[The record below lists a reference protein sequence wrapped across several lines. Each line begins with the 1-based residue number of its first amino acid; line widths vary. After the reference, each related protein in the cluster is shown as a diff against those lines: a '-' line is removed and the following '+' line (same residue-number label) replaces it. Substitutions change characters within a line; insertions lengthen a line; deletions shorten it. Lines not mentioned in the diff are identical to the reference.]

1 MFGWEKHRL
10 RGLFERD
17 KPVLIKMKQKGFTL
31 VEVMVTVTIMSV
43 GILGLLQTLLLTT
56 RLNTFSKEKTI
67 AMEAAREKLEE
78 LRVYKFQEIYRA
90 FNSDPSD
97 DPDGPGTGPGPN
109 FEVQGLNVRSDDP
122 DGVTGRIAFPER
134 ETTVDP
140 ELGMPRDL
148 NGDGLITDDDISLDY
163 IFLPVSIYVEWAR
176 DQGPRE
182 IRIQTL
188 LAERGIPRS

>member
-1 MFGWEKHRL
+1 M
-10 RGLFERD
+10 RD
-17 KPVLIKMKQKGFTL
+17 KQGLIKMKQKGFTL
-31 VEVMVTVTIMSV
+31 VEVMGTVSIMSI
-43 GILGLLQTLLLTT
+43 GILGLFQTLLLTT
-56 RLNTFSKEKTI
+56 RLNTFSREKTI

-78 LRVYKFQEIYRA
+78 LRVYEFQEIYRA
-90 FNSDPSD
+90 FNSDHSD

-122 DGVTGRIAFPER
+122 DGMTGRIAFPER

-140 ELGMPRDL
+140 ELEMPRDL

-163 IFLPVSIYVEWAR
+163 IFLPVSIYVEWAGY
-176 DQGPRE
+176 QGPRE